1 MGLQKNRLDDRH
13 VGSGLRLG
21 LVLILFCCSLFFVG
35 VPGGMSSETLV
46 AQKPR
51 LELDHGPT
59 KMGLVSDFLY
69 IFW

>member
-1 MGLQKNRLDDRH
+1 MG
-13 VGSGLRLG
+13 
-21 LVLILFCCSLFFVG
+21 
-35 VPGGMSSETLV
+35 SEILV

-69 IFW
+69 IFWYYDNEIQPFLE